1 MLKHLK
7 QYICIGFTA
16 GLIASLLYVLG
27 VIFLALNLTSALA
40 TVESYKVLYQNY
52 FVIAGV
58 IYLVLAL
65 FFAVKNHVPATCN
78 CGGKPNHSHC
88 PWLCL
93 FTAVISAAATYYV
106 LMMVLVPYL
115 TRVVAR

>member
-1 MLKHLK
+1 MFKHLK
-7 QYICIGFTA
+7 HYIGIGFTA

-27 VIFLALNLTSALA
+27 VIFLALNAVSALA
-40 TVESYKVLYQNY
+40 TVESYKVLYQQY
-52 FVIAGV
+52 FLIAGV

-65 FFAVKNHVPATCN
+65 FFAVKNHVPETCN

-88 PWLCL
+88 PWLCI
-93 FTAVISAAATYYV
+93 FTAVVSAALTYYL

-115 TRVVAR
+115 TRVLAR